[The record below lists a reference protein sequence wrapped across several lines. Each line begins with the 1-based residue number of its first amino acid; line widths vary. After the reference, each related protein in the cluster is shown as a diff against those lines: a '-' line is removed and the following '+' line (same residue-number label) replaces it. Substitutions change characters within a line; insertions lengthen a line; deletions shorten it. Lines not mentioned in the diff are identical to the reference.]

1 LINHKGLFVNL
12 KNIDLNLLVYLDVLL
27 RERNVTRAAESLGI
41 SQPAMSNGLRRLRE
55 LFSDPLLVRTSGGMS
70 PTERAEA
77 LQPKICEVVASIK
90 NVVQPD
96 RQFDA
101 ARANRVFRISVS
113 DYSESALLPH
123 MLRRMR
129 LEAPDVTLDILTP
142 SDVSYQDLEQGRV
155 DLVINRF
162 DVLPQSFHQRPIWR
176 DGFSCVFSRQNPI
189 RKNFNLETY
198 LGAGHV
204 WVSKTGMGIGVG
216 MEPGA
221 GQSLGW
227 VDEALAR
234 LGKERRIRVFTRH
247 YESAMRLAD
256 LRDLIVTLPSK
267 AANRL
272 KGDPGVIILPPPFE
286 IPEIELTMAWSP
298 LLQHNPAHRWMRRL
312 IADVAQDVA

>member
-1 LINHKGLFVNL
+1 MNL

-27 RERNVTRAAESLGI
+27 RERNVTRSAESLGI
-41 SQPAMSNGLRRLRE
+41 SQPAMSNGLRRLRK
-55 LFSDPLLVRTSGGMS
+55 LFSDPLVVRTSGGMS

-113 DYSESALLPH
+113 DYSESTLLPH

-142 SDVSYQDLEQGRV
+142 SDVNYQDLEQGGV

-176 DGFSCVFSRQNPI
+176 DGFSCIFSSQNPI

-198 LGAGHV
+198 LEAGHV
-204 WVSKTGMGIGVG
+204 WVSKTGMGVGVG
-216 MEPGA
+216 MEPGTS
-221 GQSLGW
+221 QSLGW
-227 VDEALAR
+227 IDEALAK

-247 YESAMRLAD
+247 YEAAMRLAD

-272 KGDPGVIILPPPFE
+272 KDDPSVIILPPPFE
-286 IPEIELTMAWSP
+286 IPEFELTMAWSP
-298 LLQHNPAHRWMRRL
+298 LLQHNSAHQWIRRL
-312 IADVAQDVA
+312 IADVAQDVD

>member
-1 LINHKGLFVNL
+1 VNL
-12 KNIDLNLLVYLDVLL
+12 KKIDLNLLVYLDVLL

-41 SQPAMSNGLRRLRE
+41 SQPAMSNGLRRLRK

-70 PTERAEA
+70 PTERAEG
-77 LQPKICEVVASIK
+77 LQPKIREVVASIT

-96 RQFDA
+96 QQFNA

-113 DYSESALLPH
+113 DYSESTLLPH

-142 SDVSYQDLEQGRV
+142 SDVSFQDLEQGSV

-162 DVLPQSFHQRPIWR
+162 DVLPQSFHQRSIWR
-176 DGFSCVFSRQNPI
+176 DGFSCIFSRQNPI

-198 LGAGHV
+198 LEAGHV

-216 MEPGA
+216 MEPGTSK
-221 GQSLGW
+221 SLGW
-227 VDEALAR
+227 VDEALAK
-234 LGKERRIRVFTRH
+234 LGKKRRIRVFTRH
-247 YESAMRLAD
+247 YEAAMSLAN

-272 KGDPGVIILPPPFE
+272 KDDPNVIILPPPFE
-286 IPEIELTMAWSP
+286 IPEFELTMAWSP

-312 IADVAQDVA
+312 IAEVAQDVD